1 MAIKPEIAR
10 LIVAPSDTD
19 ADMLYATRIFIGD
32 PFIFLQQN
40 GKRTL
45 VLSDLEID
53 RAKKNAKADEF
64 VMFNQLERE
73 VQGKAKK
80 APPYEKV
87 LAHFLTK
94 RGVKRALVPANF
106 PLGFANE
113 IKRNGIALETSN
125 GLFWPAREKK
135 TAEEIRLLE
144 RALRMT
150 ETGMKRGMEILKA
163 SKPGTGK
170 KLKWSGKTL
179 TSEIL
184 RAEIDSAILR
194 AGGVPTNTIV
204 AGGDQAC
211 DPHERGFG
219 PLRADSLIILDIFP
233 RDGKTGYWGDMT
245 RTVVRGRASEQQ
257 RKLWETVKAGQT
269 LALKRIKAGVDG
281 MSIHQAITELFER
294 RGFPT
299 EVRNGRRVGF
309 FHGTGHGLGLE
320 IHEYPRLQ
328 KVVLKAGQCL
338 TVEPGLYYPGIGG
351 ARIEDVV
358 IVEKTWL
365 SNSLE
370 VSETAGNLALYTT
383 HRFRSVPARMRG
395 ISQSVQIASTPW
407 EAPSLRSG

>member
-1 MAIKPEIAR
+1 MAIKPELAR

-32 PFIFLQQN
+32 PFIFLQQK
-40 GKRTL
+40 GKRIL

-150 ETGMKRGMEILKA
+150 ETGMKRGMEILKT
-163 SKPGTGK
+163 SKLGTGK

-257 RKLWETVKAGQT
+257 RKLWEAVKAGQT

-358 IVEKTWL
+358 IVEKNGCRIL
-365 SNSLE
+365 SKFPKQLE
-370 VSETAGNLALYTT
+370 
-383 HRFRSVPARMRG
+383 
-395 ISQSVQIASTPW
+395 I
-407 EAPSLRSG
+407 

>member
-1 MAIKPEIAR
+1 MATKPELAR

-80 APPYEKV
+80 APSYEKV

-113 IKRNGIALETSN
+113 IKRNGIVLETSN
-125 GLFWPAREKK
+125 GLFWPEREKK

-163 SKPGTGK
+163 SKPGAGK

-219 PLRADSLIILDIFP
+219 PLRANSLIILDIFP

-257 RKLWETVKAGQT
+257 RKLWETVKVGQT
-269 LALKRIKAGVDG
+269 LGLKRIKAGVDG
-281 MSIHQAITELFER
+281 MSIHEAITELFER

-328 KVVLKAGQCL
+328 RVVLKAGQCL

-358 IVEKTWL
+358 VVEKHGCRIL
-365 SNSLE
+365 SKFPKQLE
-370 VSETAGNLALYTT
+370 
-383 HRFRSVPARMRG
+383 
-395 ISQSVQIASTPW
+395 I
-407 EAPSLRSG
+407 

>member
-1 MAIKPEIAR
+1 MPKQSQPAR

-19 ADMLYATRIFIGD
+19 ADMLYATGIFIGD
-32 PFIFLQQN
+32 PFIFLEQN
-40 GKRTL
+40 GRRTL

-64 VMFNQLERE
+64 LMFTELERE
-73 VQGKAKK
+73 VQGKAKA

-87 LAHFLTK
+87 LGHFLTK
-94 RGVKRALVPANF
+94 RGVKRAMVPANF
-106 PLGFANE
+106 ALGYANE
-113 IKRNGIALETSN
+113 IKRRGISLETSN

-135 TAEEIRLLE
+135 TEDEIAKISH
-144 RALRMT
+144 ALRIT
-150 ETGMKRGMEILKA
+150 ETGMKRAIELLKA
-163 SKPGTGK
+163 SKPGAGK
-170 KLKWSGKTL
+170 KLRWSGKTL

-194 AGGVPTNTIV
+194 AGGTPTTTIV

-219 PLRADSLIILDIFP
+219 PLFSDSLIILDIFP

-245 RTVVRGRASEQQ
+245 RTVVRGRASDEQ
-257 RKLWETVKAGQT
+257 RKLWDTVKAGQA

-281 MSIHQAITELFER
+281 MTIHKAIQKLFTE

-299 EVRNGRRVGF
+299 EVRNGRHVGF

-328 KVVLKAGQCL
+328 KVTLKAGQCL

-351 ARIEDVV
+351 VRIEDVV
-358 IVEKTWL
+358 IVEKNGCRIL
-365 SNSLE
+365 SKFPKQLE
-370 VSETAGNLALYTT
+370 
-383 HRFRSVPARMRG
+383 
-395 ISQSVQIASTPW
+395 I
-407 EAPSLRSG
+407 

>member
-1 MAIKPEIAR
+1 MAIKPELAR

-32 PFIFLQQN
+32 PFIFLQQK
-40 GKRTL
+40 GKRIL

-211 DPHERGFG
+211 DPHEPGFG

-257 RKLWETVKAGQT
+257 RKLWEAVKAGQT

-358 IVEKTWL
+358 IVEKTGCRIL
-365 SNSLE
+365 SRFPKQLE
-370 VSETAGNLALYTT
+370 
-383 HRFRSVPARMRG
+383 
-395 ISQSVQIASTPW
+395 I
-407 EAPSLRSG
+407 

>member
-1 MAIKPEIAR
+1 MAIKPELAR

-32 PFIFLQQN
+32 PFIFLQQK
-40 GKRTL
+40 GKRIL

-80 APPYEKV
+80 VPPYEKV

-106 PLGFANE
+106 PLSFANE

-257 RKLWETVKAGQT
+257 RKLWEAVKAGQT

-358 IVEKTWL
+358 IVEKTGCRIL
-365 SNSLE
+365 SRFPKQLE
-370 VSETAGNLALYTT
+370 
-383 HRFRSVPARMRG
+383 
-395 ISQSVQIASTPW
+395 I
-407 EAPSLRSG
+407 

>member
-1 MAIKPEIAR
+1 MATKPELAR
-10 LIVAPSDTD
+10 LIVAPSETD

-32 PFIFLQQN
+32 PFIFLQQK

-113 IKRNGIALETSN
+113 IKRKGIALETSN

-135 TAEEIRLLE
+135 TAEEIRLLK

-163 SKPGTGK
+163 SKPGAGK

-179 TSEIL
+179 TSETL

-219 PLRADSLIILDIFP
+219 PLRADRLIILDIFP

-257 RKLWETVKAGQT
+257 RKLWEAVKAGQT

-328 KVVLKAGQCL
+328 KVVLKVGQCL
-338 TVEPGLYYPGIGG
+338 TVEPGLYYPGVGG

-358 IVEKTWL
+358 IVEKTGCRIL
-365 SNSLE
+365 SRFPKQLE
-370 VSETAGNLALYTT
+370 
-383 HRFRSVPARMRG
+383 
-395 ISQSVQIASTPW
+395 I
-407 EAPSLRSG
+407 

>member
-1 MAIKPEIAR
+1 MATKPELAR

-32 PFIFLQQN
+32 PFIFLQQK

-53 RAKKNAKADEF
+53 RAKKNARADEF

-113 IKRNGIALETSN
+113 IKRKGIALETSN

-163 SKPGTGK
+163 SKPGAGK

-179 TSEIL
+179 TSETL

-219 PLRADSLIILDIFP
+219 PLRGDNLIILDIFP

-257 RKLWETVKAGQT
+257 RKLWETVKAGQA

-358 IVEKTWL
+358 IVEKDGCRIL
-365 SNSLE
+365 SKFPKQLE
-370 VSETAGNLALYTT
+370 
-383 HRFRSVPARMRG
+383 
-395 ISQSVQIASTPW
+395 I
-407 EAPSLRSG
+407 